1 MIIAA
6 ILDEE
11 TLMQIDQNL
20 HKSFTVLTISGD
32 FDIRSAPMFN
42 DCLKE
47 LFDKGDF
54 KIIVDLNNVQYFD
67 SSGNGELIFG
77 SQECIKHKGDFMI
90 VSKNENINKIIRT
103 LKIQSVLK
111 LCENVDE
118 ALKLA
123 RN

>member
-1 MIIAA
+1 MR
-6 ILDEE
+6 
-11 TLMQIDQNL
+11 IDQNL
-20 HKSFTVLTISGD
+20 HESFTVLTVSGD
-32 FDIRSAPMFN
+32 FDIRSVPVFH

-47 LFDKGDF
+47 LFDKGEF

-67 SSGNGELIFG
+67 SSGNGELIFS
-77 SQECIKHKGDFMI
+77 SQECSRHKGDFMI
-90 VSKNENINKIIRT
+90 VSKNENINKIIRK

-118 ALKLA
+118 AMKLA

>member
-1 MIIAA
+1 
-6 ILDEE
+6 
-11 TLMQIDQNL
+11 MQIDQNL
-20 HKSFTVLTISGD
+20 QESFTVLTVSGD
-32 FDIRSAPMFN
+32 FDIRSVPMFH
-42 DCLKE
+42 DCVKE
-47 LFDKGDF
+47 LFDKGEF

-67 SSGNGELIFG
+67 SSGNGELIFS
-77 SQECIKHKGDFMI
+77 SQECTRHKGDFMI
-90 VSKNENINKIIRT
+90 VSKNEKINKIIRK

>member
-1 MIIAA
+1 MIIAG

-20 HKSFTVLTISGD
+20 HKSFTVLTVSGD
-32 FDIRSAPMFN
+32 FDIRSAPVFN

-47 LFDKGDF
+47 LFDKGEF

-67 SSGNGELIFG
+67 SSGNGQLIFG
-77 SQECIKHKGDFMI
+77 SQECSRHKGDFMI
-90 VSKNENINKIIRT
+90 VSKNENINKIIRK